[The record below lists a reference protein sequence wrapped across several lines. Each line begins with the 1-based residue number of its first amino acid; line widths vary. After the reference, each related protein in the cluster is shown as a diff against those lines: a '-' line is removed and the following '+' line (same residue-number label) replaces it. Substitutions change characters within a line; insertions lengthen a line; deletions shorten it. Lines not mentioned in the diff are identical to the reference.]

1 MKTLLLSA
9 LLLYPTG
16 GQTQKDQP
24 RQPHPLA
31 PSLPL
36 LTQKEYD
43 AQLDIVNR
51 FILQDT
57 GKLKGDAA
65 AKAVADFKAL
75 GPEATFALL
84 AGLNKA
90 ANMEDSCPAVLIAKK
105 LNLIIASTKDVE
117 LLDFLKENIG
127 GGVTA
132 KRHTLVLKDLKTS
145 CTLRKATVQRTGIAA
160 KPAAKDKT
168 LQSMTL
174 PELIAA
180 ANKAQGEPLK
190 NILTEIATRKSDQV
204 ITVLATAAAMDDKE
218 IQPLARGLLVE
229 ALSDQSAKDLQQ
241 WLAKGSPAVRIA
253 AATAI
258 GDKGYRLTDALIT
271 ALADNDEALRQAARQ
286 ALVKLAANAVDYGPA
301 AGAET
306 RERTEA
312 QEQWRFYWQAKK

>member
-9 LLLYPTG
+9 MLLYPTG
-16 GQTQKDQP
+16 GQTQKGQP
-24 RQPHPLA
+24 REPHPLA

-43 AQLDIVNR
+43 AQLDVVNR

-57 GKLKGDAA
+57 GKLKGEAA
-65 AKAVADFKAL
+65 EKAVADFKAL
-75 GPEATFALL
+75 GPDATFALL

-105 LNLIIASTKDVE
+105 LNLVIASTRDLE
-117 LLDFLKENIG
+117 LLDFLKDNIG

-145 CTLRKATVQRTGIAA
+145 CTLRKATVQRTGIAFKA
-160 KPAAKDKT
+160 AAKDKT
-168 LQSMTL
+168 LQAMTL

-180 ANKAQGEPLK
+180 ANKSQGEALK
-190 NILTEIATRKSDQV
+190 NLLTEIATRKSDQV
-204 ITVLATAAAMDDKE
+204 ITVLAIAAGKDDKE
-218 IQPLARGLLVE
+218 IQPLARDLLVGV
-229 ALSDQSAKDLQQ
+229 LSNQDAKELQQ
-241 WLAKGSPAVRIA
+241 SLAKGSPPVRIA

-258 GDKGYRLTDALIT
+258 GDKGLRLTDALIA
-271 ALADNDEALRQAARQ
+271 ALGDDDEGLRQAARQ
-286 ALVKLAANAVDYGPA
+286 ALIKLANDNVDYGPA
-301 AGAET
+301 SGAQT

-312 QEQWRFYWQAKK
+312 QEQWRSYWQNKK